1 MDEIERQS
9 GDRARDAQGWDTAK
23 TLAEALPYIQIY
35 DRKTVVIKYGGH
47 AMGESAV
54 AKQFAADVVLLKLM
68 GVNPVVVHGGGP
80 QISAMLDKAGVRS
93 SFVDGLR
100 VTDADTMQVAEMVLS
115 GAVNKEIAH
124 WITMA
129 GKEADVRGVGLSGKD
144 AGLLTVEKT
153 RRTKR
158 DPDSMIEH
166 EVDLGYVGEPTKVDP
181 KLIVGLIASETE
193 DWVPVIAPIGVA
205 ADGQTFNVNAD
216 TVAGALAGSLKAKR
230 MLLLTDVAGVRGA
243 DGEIIRQMTVGEA
256 ARLIEDGVAT
266 GGMIP
271 KLQTAIAAVR
281 DGVEAVVIL
290 DGRRPHAML
299 VELFTEH
306 GAGTLVKAEG

>member
-1 MDEIERQS
+1 
-9 GDRARDAQGWDTAK
+9 
-23 TLAEALPYIQIY
+23 
-35 DRKTVVIKYGGH
+35 
-47 AMGESAV
+47 
-54 AKQFAADVVLLKLM
+54 
-68 GVNPVVVHGGGP
+68 
-80 QISAMLDKAGVRS
+80 
-93 SFVDGLR
+93 
-100 VTDADTMQVAEMVLS
+100 
-115 GAVNKEIAH
+115 
-124 WITMA
+124 
-129 GKEADVRGVGLSGKD
+129 
-144 AGLLTVEKT
+144 
-153 RRTKR
+153 
-158 DPDSMIEH
+158 
-166 EVDLGYVGEPTKVDP
+166 
-181 KLIVGLIASETE
+181 
-193 DWVPVIAPIGVA
+193 
-205 ADGQTFNVNAD
+205 
-216 TVAGALAGSLKAKR
+216 VAGALAGSLKAKR